1 MASFSW
7 FRLSKKYKAQI
18 NIIAVIKESGNALF
32 KNTFNP
38 FLILLLF
45 SSELSE
51 IICLMECKKQKYIVK
66 AKNGVKK

>member
-1 MASFSW
+1 M
-7 FRLSKKYKAQI
+7 
-18 NIIAVIKESGNALF
+18 AVIKESGNALF

-38 FLILLLF
+38 FFILLLF